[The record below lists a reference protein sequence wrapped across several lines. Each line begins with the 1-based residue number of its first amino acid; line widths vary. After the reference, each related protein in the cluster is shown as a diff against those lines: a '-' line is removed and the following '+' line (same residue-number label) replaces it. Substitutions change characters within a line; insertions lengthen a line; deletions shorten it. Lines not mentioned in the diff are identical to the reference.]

1 MAENKTETTGTVPQ
15 NETNETEAKIN
26 APKSRFW
33 QGVRS
38 VSEKIGTGVKLAALG
53 TLVAGAI
60 VGLALAAPVAML
72 VAVRLAIP
80 LLLLGTIGYGVYSI
94 AKTLSGGGDAKKK
107 SAKKPEIRISKVED
121 APTRGMKPDMGST
134 PDFNNRAE
142 NTAGKRDP
150 VNDDTQTPRQ
160 SSVKPDSL
168 RK

>member
-1 MAENKTETTGTVPQ
+1 MTENKTDVTGTAPQ
-15 NETNETEAKIN
+15 NETKTDTQTN

-33 QGVRS
+33 RGVRS

-107 SAKKPEIRISKVED
+107 AAKKPEIRISKVED
-121 APTRGMKPDMGST
+121 APTRGMKPGMGNA

-142 NTAGKRDP
+142 NTGSRDP

-160 SSVKPDSL
+160 SSVKPGSL